1 MKKNWLLFLLLFLSN
16 ILLAQNIKI
25 TQFLASDDFKDS
37 LYYFDNQLI
46 TLDYRKTHILISYQ
60 DFADSVQANYEI
72 QMIDF
77 DKKWFKV
84 GHQNSVNYANLFG
97 GDYEF
102 RVRNV
107 KFSHKI
113 ASVKFHLEEAFWQR
127 VWFIPSIIAYVLLVA
142 GIIFYFFQTARFRQ
156 QIRLQ
161 KVRNDIA
168 ADLHDDVGATLS
180 SISFL
185 TEIAKTRLKDKPQE
199 VPMILDKI
207 LEDSKGMV
215 QTMRGMIWSMN
226 PSNDKAEDFFRKI
239 ENLVVDSL
247 QNYHIESNLDFDV
260 KNTLKL
266 SVEQQR
272 NIFLI
277 FKEALNNI
285 IKYAEASNVWVV
297 IRVENDWLMIQLKD
311 NGKGFD
317 QTEEMEG
324 NGLRNMKNRIEQM
337 GGNFEISG
345 KSGTRIRFSM
355 PLT

>member
-1 MKKNWLLFLLLFLSN
+1 MRTWILFLLLFLPN
-16 ILLAQNIKI
+16 ILLAQNVKI

-37 LYYFDNQLI
+37 LYSFDNQLI
-46 TLDYRKTHILISYQ
+46 NLDYRKTHIIIAYQ
-60 DFADSVQANYEI
+60 DFADSTLANYEI
-72 QMIDF
+72 QLIDF

-84 GHQNSVNYANLFG
+84 GHQNMANYANLFG

-102 RVRNV
+102 RVRNI
-107 KFSHKI
+107 KFPHRI
-113 ASVKFHLEEAFWQR
+113 ASVKFYLEQAFWQSA
-127 VWFIPSIIAYVLLVA
+127 WFIPAIIAYVLLVA
-142 GIIFYFFQTARFRQ
+142 GIIFYFFQTFRFRQ

-185 TEIAKTRLKDKPQE
+185 TGIAKNRLIDKPQE

-226 PSNDKAEDFFRKI
+226 PTNDKAQDFFRKI
-239 ENLVVDSL
+239 ENLVVDSF
-247 QNYHIESNLDFDV
+247 QNYHIKSDIDFVVNDY
-260 KNTLKL
+260 LKL

-272 NIFLI
+272 NIYLV
-277 FKEALNNI
+277 FKEALHNI
-285 IKYAEASNVWVV
+285 IKYAEATRVRVV
-297 IRVENDWLMIQLKD
+297 IRVENDWLMIQIKD
-311 NGKGFD
+311 DGKGFD
-317 QTEEMEG
+317 QSEEMEG
-324 NGLRNMKNRIEQM
+324 NGLRNMQNRIEQL
-337 GGNFEISG
+337 GGNFEISS